1 MKDTKN
7 IVTKVILIAC
17 ACFILVVLIFQF
29 HKKQK
34 RLNTSSE
41 EESSYV
47 KEHYDNYNNT
57 GMRESV
63 ENDSNVVEDSRNN
76 YFKEDTQLLQN
87 NQNAINGNNN
97 IQSIQNIKDR
107 NDRNDTD
114 VMPSEPISNEDMK
127 AVDFDTKIT
136 QPVQCFPK
144 DKLVAEDLL
153 PKDAANSRWAEVN
166 PAGQGD
172 VADKNFLSAGFHIG
186 VDTVGQSLRN
196 PNYQLRSDP
205 PNPRLSVGPW
215 NQSTIEFD
223 QSRKHFEINQC

>member
-29 HKKQK
+29 HKKQQK
-34 RLNTSSE
+34 LNTSSE

-47 KEHYDNYNNT
+47 KEHYNNYNAEA
-57 GMRESV
+57 M
-63 ENDSNVVEDSRNN
+63 ENDSNVVEDTRNN

-87 NQNAINGNNN
+87 NNKENTLKDRN
-97 IQSIQNIKDR
+97 DR

-114 VMPSEPISNEDMK
+114 VMPSGPISNEDMK

-136 QPVQCFPK
+136 QPAQCFPK